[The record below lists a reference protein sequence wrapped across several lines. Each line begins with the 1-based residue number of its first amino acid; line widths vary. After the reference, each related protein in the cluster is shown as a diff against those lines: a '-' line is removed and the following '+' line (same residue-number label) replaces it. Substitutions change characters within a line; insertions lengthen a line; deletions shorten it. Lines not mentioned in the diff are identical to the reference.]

1 MCKDHILELVVEW
14 EGQVQRKRGD
24 SFQTKGDLTGQAGR
38 TRPTEASELEK
49 GRQPSGGYLELNR
62 DTSVRDNRKLA
73 ATQKSLPTVTATSD

>member
-1 MCKDHILELVVEW
+1 M
-14 EGQVQRKRGD
+14 
-24 SFQTKGDLTGQAGR
+24 
-38 TRPTEASELEK
+38 EASELEK